1 MVNGGD
7 SMLMGEFHH
16 NLDVKN
22 RIILPVKFRNEIGN
36 KVVITRGL
44 DHCLFLYSYETFNEI
59 LNKLSSLSFTKEDSR
74 VFMRIFLSGATIQ
87 EFDKQG
93 RIMITKELISYA
105 SLKQNCVI
113 IGVGDRIEIWDL
125 DSWNSFYDEK
135 INQFEQI
142 SNNVLNS
149 YSGD

>member
-1 MVNGGD
+1 MVVVNGGD

-16 NLDVKN
+16 NLDMKN
-22 RIILPVKFRNEIGN
+22 RIILPVKFRNEIGD

-44 DHCLFLYSYETFNEI
+44 DHCLFLYSYETFNEM
-59 LNKLSSLSFTKEDSR
+59 LDKLSNLSFTKEDSR

-93 RIMITKELISYA
+93 RIMVPKELVSYA

-113 IGVGDRIEIWDL
+113 IGVGDRIEIWDI
-125 DSWNSFYDEK
+125 DSWNDFYNQK
-135 INQFEQI
+135 IGHYEEI
-142 SNNVLNS
+142 SNNLFS
-149 YSGD
+149 S